1 MTQINVKNSFLPGK
15 QDEVTTKQRIFKFL
29 DGLRL
34 SNLTDQFSLIGE
46 RNLAN
51 KFKVSIE
58 VFKQYVEEH
67 RKGGQL

>member
-1 MTQINVKNSFLPGK
+1 MTSGPNKDNLPTEQGK
-15 QDEVTTKQRIFKFL
+15 DITKQRVFKFL

-34 SNLTDQFSLIGE
+34 GQMSHHFSPTGE

-67 RKGGQL
+67 REGGQS